1 MAFLEKFPAPI
12 RSAIDASR
20 KHFYAAAIF
29 SALMNVLYLAPTIY
43 MMQVYD
49 RVVPTGGTTTL
60 AWLTLFLGI
69 ALGTMAL
76 LENVRSRILAMASL
90 KLNDELANRILSRLV
105 SSDKTQGSGQSMREF
120 DTLRQTITGPAVAAM
135 FDAPWTPI
143 YFIVAFLIHPLL
155 GATILAGGLI
165 LIFLAVLNERTSRES
180 GKEALKANALAYSAQ
195 EALTGQVELVGA
207 LGIRKAM
214 VGRLEKVRAQGLR
227 TSTNAQF
234 TGMRFNSMIKFVR
247 MFMQSLSLGIGALL
261 AIKGMI
267 SAGTIIAASV
277 LLSRALQPIEQLVG
291 SWGQIIAARRSLDV
305 LGEVLGGEDRAER
318 GFHALPVP
326 AGRIQAA
333 GITYQN
339 AKQDAYI
346 LRNVTIALEPGKAT
360 ALIGHSGAGKSTLA
374 RIIANCIRPH
384 VGEVRIDDANYGDWD
399 PDDLACHIGYM
410 PQQCDLLPGT
420 LAENISRFGML
431 RGESADDVAEN
442 VIAAAKLAGVH
453 EMILRF
459 PNAYDAVV
467 GDPAFGMSGGQ
478 RQRIAL
484 ARALYGN
491 PKLLVLDE
499 PNSALDSEGEAAL
512 IWAIKAATVK
522 GAATLVVSHQPQIV
536 NACDNL
542 VIMRN
547 GAIEHHGPKDT
558 ILEQLRQ
565 ENARNNVM
573 AMKRESGANV

>member
-1 MAFLEKFPAPI
+1 MAILDRFPAPV
-12 RSAIDASR
+12 RSAVEASR

-49 RVVPTGGTTTL
+49 RVVPTGGTATL

-69 ALGTMAL
+69 ALGTMAI

-105 SSDKTQGSGQSMREF
+105 ASDKTQGTGQAMREF
-120 DTLRQTITGPAVAAM
+120 DTLRQTITGPAVTAM
-135 FDAPWTPI
+135 FDVPWTPI
-143 YFIVAFLIHPLL
+143 YFIVAFVIHPLL
-155 GATILAGGLI
+155 GATIMVGGLI
-165 LIFLAVLNERTSRES
+165 LAVLAVLNERTSRES
-180 GKEALKANALAYSAQ
+180 GKEALKANSMAYSAQ

-214 VGRLEKVRAQGLR
+214 VGRLEKLRAQGLLKS
-227 TSTNAQF
+227 TSAQF
-234 TGMRFNSMIKFVR
+234 TGLRYNSMIKFVR
-247 MFMQSLSLGIGALL
+247 MFMQSLALGVGALL
-261 AIKGMI
+261 AINGMI

-291 SWGQIIAARRSLDV
+291 SWTQIIAARRSLDV
-305 LGEVLGGEDRAER
+305 LGEVLGGEDRSER
-318 GFHALPVP
+318 GYHTLPVP
-326 AGRIQAA
+326 AGRVHAA
-333 GITYQN
+333 GVTYQN

-346 LRNVTIALEPGKAT
+346 LRNVSIALEPGKAT

-374 RIIANCIRPH
+374 RIIANCMRPH

-410 PQQCDLLPGT
+410 PQQSDLLPGN
-420 LAENISRFGML
+420 LAENISRFAVL
-431 RGESADDVAEN
+431 RGEDPEAVGEK

-459 PNAYDAVV
+459 PNAYDAII

-484 ARALYGN
+484 ARALYGS

-499 PNSALDSEGEAAL
+499 PNSALDAEGEAAL
-512 IWAIKAATVK
+512 IWAIKAATAK

-542 VIMRN
+542 AIMRN
-547 GAIEHHGPKDT
+547 GAIEHHGPKDV
-558 ILEQLRQ
+558 ILSKLRD
-565 ENARNNVM
+565 ENARNNVL